1 MNKKIFVSI
10 VLFALISF
18 LFMGIFN
25 IIPIKQKKLTV
36 EESFIVLLNDIYKGK
51 DYFPLC
57 TVYNSANDGAQDT
70 TMHSVRYPAYE
81 FELPNNLNNIR
92 RQIYCYGET
101 KDGNYFIF
109 FFFSW
114 HYFYNEGQ
122 REYTHAN
129 YVSSYAVNR
138 ITQEII
144 QERVDD
150 DTKPEYIASQE
161 FMDIVG
167 MNYSNVI
174 EKRSYD

>member
-1 MNKKIFVSI
+1 MPITQTYRILCNNRESLNRHQVIMTHISKEEEHIIDKIVNAHILLIRGDKQFKITKK
-10 VLFALISF
+10 
-18 LFMGIFN
+18 
-25 IIPIKQKKLTV
+25 
-36 EESFIVLLNDIYKGK
+36 
-51 DYFPLC
+51 
-57 TVYNSANDGAQDT
+57 
-70 TMHSVRYPAYE
+70 
-81 FELPNNLNNIR
+81 
-92 RQIYCYGET
+92 QIYCYGET

-109 FFFSW
+109 SFYSW